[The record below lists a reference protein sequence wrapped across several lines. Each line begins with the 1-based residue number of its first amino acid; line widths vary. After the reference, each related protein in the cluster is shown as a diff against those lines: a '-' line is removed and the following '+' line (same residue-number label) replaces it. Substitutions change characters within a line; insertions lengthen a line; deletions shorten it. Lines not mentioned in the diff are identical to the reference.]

1 MTDEYIKKISD
12 LEVENNKL
20 QKLLTEKEDN
30 FFWNNEELNA
40 RSEEIHEYAKI
51 LENKN
56 LELEAARSSLEQEKI
71 GRKYAE
77 ELSYAKSAFLST
89 MSHEIR
95 TPLNGVIG
103 MSGLLLDTELTDEQ
117 IDYIKTINISGESLL
132 SIVNDILDYSKIE
145 AGKLVL
151 EYQSF
156 DILKALENSI
166 DLLTLKAAKKKIDLM
181 YYIAENV
188 PANIIG
194 DITRLR
200 QILVNLLTNAV
211 KFTEVGEVLLSVKEI
226 SRKNNI
232 SEIEFSVK
240 DTGIGISPSGIN
252 KLFKDFSQVDSS
264 TTRKYGGSGLGL
276 VICQKL
282 CGLMDGEISVES
294 AEGEGSNFFFK
305 LNFEVAESTN
315 KSYHTNVI
323 TNLNGKK
330 ILLVDDTHTNLVI
343 LKKQVERWG
352 MIPTTAS
359 TAHSALDILKNDSPP
374 DCAIVDMNMPV
385 MDGLTLIKEI
395 RNDYSLDKLP
405 IIILSS
411 IDEPIKNNNLFS
423 AYLTKPVMLSR
434 LFDTI
439 NSILFNDKIISNTI
453 INKENLFDKTLA
465 ERYPAQI
472 LIAEDNIVNQKV
484 ALRILEKMGYKNIDI
499 AANGL
504 EVLNFLKK
512 KTYNIIFMDCLMPE
526 MDGYGASRKIRELN
540 NSKADSVIVA
550 MTANAMKED
559 KDKCLAAGMNDYISK
574 PVNISELKNI
584 ILKWI
589 SKKQ

>member
-1 MTDEYIKKISD
+1 MTNKYQEKI
-12 LEVENNKL
+12 LELEAENNKL
-20 QKLLTEKEDN
+20 NQLLIEKEDDS
-30 FFWNNEELNA
+30 FWNTEELNA
-40 RSEEIHEYAKI
+40 RSEEINEYAKI

-56 LELEAARSSLEQEKI
+56 LELEAARSSLEKEKV

-103 MSGLLLDTELTDEQ
+103 MTGLLLDTGLSDEQ
-117 IDYIKTINISGESLL
+117 IDYIKTIRISGESLL

-151 EYQSF
+151 ENQSF

-166 DLLTLKAAKKKIDLM
+166 DLLTLKAAEKKIDLM
-181 YYIAENV
+181 YYVASNV

-194 DITRLR
+194 DVTRLR

-211 KFTEVGEVLLSVKEI
+211 KFTAVGEVLLSVKEI
-226 SRKNNI
+226 SRENNI

-240 DTGIGISPSGIN
+240 DTGIGISTSNIN

-282 CGLMDGEISVES
+282 CNLMGGEISVES
-294 AEGEGSNFFFK
+294 VEGEGSNFSFK
-305 LNFEVAESTN
+305 LKFEIAESTE

-323 TNLNGKK
+323 TNLKGKK

-352 MIPTTAS
+352 MIPITAS
-359 TAHSALDILKNDSPP
+359 TAHSALDILKNDSLP

-395 RNDYSLDKLP
+395 RKDYSSDKFP

-439 NSILFNDKIISNTI
+439 NSIFFNDKINSNSI

-484 ALRILEKMGYKNIDI
+484 AVRILEKMGYKNIDV

-504 EVLNFLKK
+504 EALHFLEK
-512 KTYNIIFMDCLMPE
+512 KTYDIIFMDCFMPE
-526 MDGYGASRKIRELN
+526 MDGYVTTRKIRELN
-540 NSKADSVIVA
+540 NLKADSVIVA

-559 KDKCLAAGMNDYISK
+559 KDKCLVAGMNDYISK
-574 PVNISELKNI
+574 PVNISELKDI
-584 ILKWI
+584 IIKWI
-589 SKKQ
+589 SKK